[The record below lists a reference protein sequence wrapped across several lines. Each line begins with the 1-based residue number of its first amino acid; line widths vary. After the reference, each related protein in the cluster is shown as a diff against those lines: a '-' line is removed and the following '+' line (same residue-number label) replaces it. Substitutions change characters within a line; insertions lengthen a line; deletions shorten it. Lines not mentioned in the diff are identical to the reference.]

1 MVSENAT
8 QGTDG
13 WPHWVLARVPDPF
26 TDLSSYVER
35 SRNEKPVRW
44 ASSVHRRSKILA
56 TARLLMS
63 QHAFDKVKLQSL
75 AEDCGI
81 SIQTIYNLIGNREQM
96 LHASATQWVYA
107 IAADGRKLAEDS
119 DFNSTFT
126 ILAMFWSSAFV
137 HRDYVRS
144 AAHCTVF
151 EGAPLRQPFYD
162 AGTAVFLE
170 DITRLAAHG
179 MVRAGVDLKCLARQ
193 LNVSANSTICQWVI
207 EQYDANEFGRELLN
221 GPGLMLAGAL
231 VGEEAARLE
240 RAMAWWGLSL

>member
-1 MVSENAT
+1 MASENTAHEP
-8 QGTDG
+8 DS
-13 WPHWVLARVPDPF
+13 WPHWVLRRVPDPF
-26 TDLSSYVER
+26 TDLTYYLDR
-35 SRNEKPVRW
+35 SRNEKQVRW
-44 ASSVHRRSKILA
+44 ASSVQRRSKILA

-75 AEDCGI
+75 AEDCGV

-96 LHASATQWVYA
+96 LHASAAQWVYA
-107 IAADGRKLAEDS
+107 IAADGRKLAGDS

-126 ILAMFWSSAFV
+126 MLAMFWSSAFV

-144 AAHCTVF
+144 AAHFTVY
-151 EGAPLRQPFYD
+151 EGAPLRQPFYA
-162 AGTAVFLE
+162 AGNAVFLE
-170 DITRLAAHG
+170 DLTRLDELG

-207 EQYDANEFGRELLN
+207 EQDDTNEFGRELLN

-231 VGEEAARLE
+231 KGEEAARLE
-240 RAMAWWGLSL
+240 RTMRWWGSSL